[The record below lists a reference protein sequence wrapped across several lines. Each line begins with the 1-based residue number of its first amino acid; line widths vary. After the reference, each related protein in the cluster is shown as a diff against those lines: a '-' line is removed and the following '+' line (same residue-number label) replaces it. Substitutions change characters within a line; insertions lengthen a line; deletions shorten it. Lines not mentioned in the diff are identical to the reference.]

1 MEVMSSEEVT
11 NRNETIRNS
20 LLNMSSLGEVS
31 EDDEYQ
37 TPKKKVPV
45 IAEVKIPA
53 CKNLGFNHLVPMFM
67 QKGWYLMINTE
78 TAITFQ
84 KGDGCNMYIEI
95 FINKNDIEVTVPLLN
110 SSYQY
115 RTSFKSYFEASE
127 YIEMQL
133 NHVSEPT
140 TRCFY

>member
-11 NRNETIRNS
+11 SNNETFRNS
-20 LLNMSSLGEVS
+20 LLNMSSLGEKEV
-31 EDDEYQ
+31 DDEYHI
-37 TPKKKVPV
+37 PNKKESV

-84 KGDGCNMYIEI
+84 KGNGYNMYIEI

-115 RTSFKSYFEASE
+115 RISFKSYFEASE